1 MKRNA
6 NLQPRGA
13 FVKVKMEK
21 NKCGTKFEQGS
32 QNTSSSLLALTF
44 TLPYTYH
51 VTTCKHLELYMLKYL
66 TSRCTLFDRAHL
78 VNVNE
83 KVLHICLKLSSSWCV
98 DLQHL

>member
-44 TLPYTYH
+44 TLPY
-51 VTTCKHLELYMLKYL
+51 V
-66 TSRCTLFDRAHL
+66 
-78 VNVNE
+78 
-83 KVLHICLKLSSSWCV
+83 KVAEDS
-98 DLQHL
+98 